1 MRLFYFLLASCVFLP
16 YSPLKAQDQ
25 KVLLTVLGTVQDAG
39 SPQMACQKACCAHLG
54 EAEQRRRKGSSL
66 ALTIENNSA
75 YLFDASPDIALQ
87 FHSLQQQGVSDL
99 AGIFLTHAHMG
110 HYAGLLQLG
119 REAWNS
125 KQLPVFAM
133 PRMAAF
139 LQDNAPWE
147 QLIQLKNIKLVS
159 LKEKNPVVID
169 SGIRVTPIRVPHRDE
184 YSETVAYW
192 IQGPS
197 KSALYLPDIDKW
209 ERWETPIEEWIKK
222 VDYAFLDATFY
233 DGSELPNRS
242 MAEIPHPF
250 VVESV
255 DRFQPLS
262 PAEKEKI
269 YFIHLNHTN
278 PLLNPSSKVSQQL
291 LDKGFKVAEKGMEFS
306 L

>member
-1 MRLFYFLLASCVFLP
+1 MLDTT
-16 YSPLKAQDQ
+16 LKAQNK

-39 SPQMACQKACCAHLG
+39 SPQMACQKSCCANLS
-54 EAEQRRRKGSSL
+54 EAEMSRRMESSL
-66 ALTIENNSA
+66 ALTIDNNSA
-75 YLFDASPDIALQ
+75 YLFDASPAIADQ
-87 FHSLQQQGVSDL
+87 FYSLQKQGVSDL

-125 KQLPVFAM
+125 KQVAVFAM

-139 LQDNAPWE
+139 LQRNAPWE
-147 QLIQLKNIKLVS
+147 QLLRLENIKI
-159 LKEKNPVVID
+159 NPLADQSPIAIEGGV
-169 SGIRVTPIRVPHRDE
+169 RVTPIGVPHRDE

-222 VDYAFLDATFY
+222 VDYAFLDATFF
-233 DGSELPNRS
+233 DGKELPNRS

-250 VVESV
+250 VVESIN
-255 DRFQPLS
+255 RFQKLKPTQ
-262 PAEKEKI
+262 KEKI

-278 PLLNPSSKVSQQL
+278 PLLNRNSEEYIQL
-291 LDKGFKVAEKGMEFS
+291 SEKGFKVAERGLQLS

>member
-1 MRLFYFLLASCVFLP
+1 MRLFYFLLLSCVFLP
-16 YSPLKAQDQ
+16 DTTLTAQNK

-39 SPQMACQKACCAHLG
+39 SPQMACQKSCCANLS
-54 EAEQRRRKGSSL
+54 EAEMSRRKVCSL

-75 YLFDASPDIALQ
+75 YLFDASPAIAHQ
-87 FHSLQQQGVSDL
+87 FHSLQKKGVLDL

-110 HYAGLLQLG
+110 HYSGLLQLG

-125 KQLPVFAM
+125 KQVAVFAM

-139 LQDNAPWE
+139 LQRNAPWE
-147 QLIQLKNIKLVS
+147 QLLRLENIKI
-159 LKEKNPVVID
+159 NPLADQSPIAIEGGV
-169 SGIRVTPIRVPHRDE
+169 RVTPIVVPHRDE

-192 IQGPS
+192 IQGPT

-233 DGSELPNRS
+233 DGNELPNRS

-255 DRFQPLS
+255 KRFQKLAAS
-262 PAEKEKI
+262 EKEKI

-278 PLLNPSSKVSQQL
+278 PLLNRTSKAYQQL
-291 LDKGFKVAEKGMEFS
+291 SEKGFKIAEKG
-306 L
+306 LQLAL

>member
-1 MRLFYFLLASCVFLP
+1 MPDTTLT
-16 YSPLKAQDQ
+16 AQNK

-39 SPQMACQKACCAHLG
+39 SPQMACQKSCCANLS
-54 EAEQRRRKGSSL
+54 EAEMSRRKVCSL
-66 ALTIENNSA
+66 ALTIDNNSA
-75 YLFDASPDIALQ
+75 YLFDASPAIAHQ
-87 FHSLQQQGVSDL
+87 FYSLQKQGVSEL
-99 AGIFLTHAHMG
+99 GGIFLTHAHIG

-147 QLIQLKNIKLVS
+147 QLLRLDNIKI
-159 LKEKNPVVID
+159 NPLADQSPVAIEGGV
-169 SGIRVTPIRVPHRDE
+169 RVTPIVVPHRDE

-192 IQGPS
+192 IQGPR

-209 ERWETPIEEWIKK
+209 ERWKTPIEEWIKK

-233 DGSELPNRS
+233 DGNELPNRS
-242 MAEIPHPF
+242 IAAIPHPF

-255 DRFQPLS
+255 KRFQKLTAS
-262 PAEKEKI
+262 EKEKI

-278 PLLNPSSKVSQQL
+278 PLLNRTSKAYQQL
-291 LDKGFKVAEKGMEFS
+291 SEKGFKVAEKGLQLS